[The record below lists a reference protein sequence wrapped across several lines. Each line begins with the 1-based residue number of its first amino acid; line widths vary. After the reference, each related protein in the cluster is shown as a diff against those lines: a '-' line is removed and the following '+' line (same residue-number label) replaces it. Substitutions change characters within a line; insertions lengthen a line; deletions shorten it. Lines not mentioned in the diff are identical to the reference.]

1 MTPLLVLVFGVNPAI
16 AVGTDLLYAAITK
29 CGGILVHHKQ
39 RTIDWRIVRLM
50 AAGSLPGAG
59 LTLLALRHFQQE
71 GMDYMALITST
82 LGVALIL
89 TSLVLLFKRQLLEFS
104 YRGPFPSL
112 LLGSLPGIYL
122 SSNLGV
128 RLPDQ
133 VVRPVLASMLLFIGI
148 RFAL

>member
-59 LTLLALRHFQQE
+59 PCWRS
-71 GMDYMALITST
+71 DIS
-82 LGVALIL
+82 
-89 TSLVLLFKRQLLEFS
+89 SKRAWTT
-104 YRGPFPSL
+104 
-112 LLGSLPGIYL
+112 
-122 SSNLGV
+122 
-128 RLPDQ
+128 
-133 VVRPVLASMLLFIGI
+133 RP
-148 RFAL
+148 